1 MMVERIKN
9 EPVLVV
15 GCVQAI
21 LALVV
26 AFGLNLSDG
35 QVAAILGVT
44 GAVLALVARSKVS
57 QVAQSDGV

>member
-57 QVAQSDGV
+57 PVKSDGV